1 MKKAIVTGSNGF
13 VGSNVC
19 KRLCADGVKVFA
31 VVKDENEK
39 IDNIEKLDGIEIVY
53 CELDEI
59 ETLFDKISDR
69 DVDVFYHFAWVG
81 SAGPLRCDE
90 NIQLQNALWTARALR
105 IADKM
110 QCKKF
115 VNAGSIMEKKPTQR
129 FTHRKANRVCRTF
142 TVQASSLP
150 VLSASRLQT
159 ALT

>member
-90 NIQLQNALWTARALR
+90 NIQLQNALWTARTLR
-105 IADKM
+105 IADKCSAKV
-110 QCKKF
+110 CKR
-115 VNAGSIMEKKPTQR
+115 R
-129 FTHRKANRVCRTF
+129 FDYGKRNLH
-142 TVQASSLP
+142 
-150 VLSASRLQT
+150 SRLHTGKQT
-159 ALT
+159 GFAVHLRRRQTYCPFNLQTDCKQP

>member
-53 CELDEI
+53 CELDKI

-90 NIQLQNALWTARALR
+90 NIQLQNALWTARTLR
-105 IADKM
+105 TADKM

-115 VNAGSIMEKKPTQR
+115 VNAGFYYGKGNLYSGLHSEKQTR
-129 FTHRKANRVCRTF
+129 LAVHLRCR
-142 TVQASSLP
+142 QAHCP
-150 VLSASRLQT
+150 FYLQ
-159 ALT
+159 ADCKQP